1 MFPRNTCFAQTNR
14 LLTFAV
20 AVSWAVV
27 GVAAEPFTATV
38 VKVKDGDSLV
48 VLRDN
53 KQIDIR
59 LEGIDCPELHQA
71 YGQKAKQATSQLA
84 AGKTVTVQST
94 GTDKYGRTLANIIL
108 PDGRSL
114 SQELVRQGCAWWFKK
129 YSKDQALA
137 KMEVEARQKK
147 IGLWADPNP
156 TAPWD
161 WRKAQ
166 KDKGKPAVGELV
178 PNGVAV
184 VGLLPDPV
192 GRDEGHEAVE
202 IGNSTDQP
210 IDLAGWKLRDRA
222 GNEYRLAGT
231 VVAKRRLRIV
241 MTTATMSL
249 NNDGDTVMLIDP
261 AGVLRSRVEYGKDQV
276 RVGKWVEFNS
286 K

>member
-1 MFPRNTCFAQTNR
+1 M
-14 LLTFAV
+14 
-20 AVSWAVV
+20 
-27 GVAAEPFTATV
+27 
-38 VKVKDGDSLV
+38 
-48 VLRDN
+48 
-53 KQIDIR
+53 
-59 LEGIDCPELHQA
+59 
-71 YGQKAKQATSQLA
+71 
-84 AGKTVTVQST
+84 TVQST

-137 KMEVEARQKK
+137 KLEADARQKK

-156 TAPWD
+156 VPPWD
-161 WRKAQ
+161 WRKSQ

-202 IGNSTDQP
+202 IGNNTDQAV
-210 IDLAGWKLRDRA
+210 DLAGWKLRDRA

-231 VVAKRRLRIV
+231 VAAKGRLRIV
-241 MTTATMSL
+241 MTTPTMPL
-249 NNDGDTVMLIDP
+249 NNDGDTVLLIDP
-261 AGVLRSRVEYGKDQV
+261 AGVLRCRVEYTAEQV
-276 RVGKWVEFNS
+276 RAGKWVES
-286 K
+286 SSR